1 MTISLPELDG
11 ALLTDEATLTGCAR
25 DYARVV
31 HRMPSAVL
39 RPASVRDVVEALRF
53 CRDQGLPVAARGR
66 GHSTAGQAQ
75 VEGGLVIDMS
85 TLQGIGPVQ
94 DGLVRVQGGAT
105 WRQVL
110 SKTVPLG
117 WSPPVLTGYT
127 GLSVGGTLSMGG
139 IGAASFRHGPQVDNV
154 LTLQVVTGEGELRT
168 CSSTER
174 PELFSAVLGGV
185 GQYGV
190 IVEATLA
197 LTPVAPRARYHLLG
211 YDDADA
217 FFADLRT
224 LTTRDRV
231 DGVYGQIMPGVQ
243 EGWSYLLHAVEFF
256 SSMPSDSTLLAG
268 LRSAPAARTVMEL
281 DALSFFTVVD
291 EQLEALGLTHLPRV
305 WRDVFLPGSRIE
317 AFVAD
322 ALAELTP
329 EELGPAGFVLVFPIQ
344 NTTRPFALRLPP
356 EEQVVLFDICT
367 SGSPED
373 PDYVPTQLDKARAM
387 YGRARALGGTLY
399 PIGST
404 PLTTEDWRIHYGPG
418 YQALRTAKED
428 YDSANILTPG
438 ARIFQRSI
446 RRTSHHM

>member
-1 MTISLPELDG
+1 MTISLPGLEG
-11 ALLTDEATLTGCAR
+11 ALVTDEATLTDCAR
-25 DYARVV
+25 DYGRVV
-31 HRMPSAVL
+31 HRTPSAVL
-39 RPASVRDVVEALRF
+39 RPASVRDVGEALRF
-53 CRDQGLPVAARGR
+53 CCDHGLPVAARGR

-75 VEGGLVIDMS
+75 VESGLVIDMS
-85 TLQGIGPVQ
+85 TLSGIGPVH
-94 DGLVRVQGGAT
+94 DGSVRVQGGAT

-110 SKTVPLG
+110 DKTVPLG

-154 LTLQVVTGEGELRT
+154 LALEVVSGAGELRT
-168 CSSTER
+168 CSPSEH

-197 LTPVAPRARYHLLG
+197 LTPVAPMARYHLLG
-211 YDDADA
+211 YDDAGA

-224 LTTRDRV
+224 LAAEDRV
-231 DGVYGQIMPGVQ
+231 DGLYGQILPGAQ
-243 EGWSYLLHAVEFF
+243 GGWSYLLHAVQFF
-256 SSMPSDSTLLAG
+256 SSVPSSDSALLAG
-268 LRSAPAARTVMEL
+268 LRSAPATRTVMEL
-281 DALSFFTVVD
+281 DTLSFSTVVD

-317 AFVAD
+317 AFVAE
-322 ALAELTP
+322 ALAELTA
-329 EELGPAGFVLVFPIQ
+329 EELGPAGFVLVFPIH
-344 NTTRPFALRLPP
+344 NAARPYALRLP
-356 EEQVVLFDICT
+356 EEEHIALFDICS

-387 YGRARALGGTLY
+387 YERARALGGTLY

-404 PLTTEDWRIHYGPG
+404 PLTTEDWRTHYGPG
-418 YQALRTAKED
+418 YQTLRAAKED
-428 YDSANILTPG
+428 YDPAHILTPG
-438 ARIFQRSI
+438 AEIF
-446 RRTSHHM
+446 

>member
-1 MTISLPELDG
+1 
-11 ALLTDEATLTGCAR
+11 
-25 DYARVV
+25 
-31 HRMPSAVL
+31 MPSVVL
-39 RPASVRDVVEALRF
+39 RPATVRDVVEALRY
-53 CRDQGLPVAARGR
+53 CGDQALPVAARGQ

-75 VEGGLVIDMS
+75 VESGLVIDMS
-85 TLQGIGPVQ
+85 TLHGIGSIQ
-94 DGLVRVQGGAT
+94 DGVVRVEGGAT

-110 SKTVPLG
+110 SRTVPLG
-117 WSPPVLTGYT
+117 WSPLVLTGYT

-154 LTLQVVTGEGELRT
+154 LALQVVTGEGEVVT
-168 CSSTER
+168 CSPSER

-197 LTPVAPRARYHLLG
+197 LMPVAPRARYHLLG

-231 DGVYGQIMPGVQ
+231 DGLYGQVLPGAQ
-243 EGWSYLLHAVEFF
+243 GGWSYLLHAVEFF
-256 SSMPSDSTLLAG
+256 SSTSSDSALLAG
-268 LRSAPAARTVMEL
+268 LRSAPGARTVMEL
-281 DALSFFTVVD
+281 DTSSFFTVVD

-322 ALAELTP
+322 ALAELTA
-329 EELGPAGFVLVFPIQ
+329 EELGPAGFVLLFPID
-344 NTTRPFALRLPP
+344 NAARPHALRLPK
-356 EEQVVLFDICT
+356 EEQVLLFDICT

-373 PDYVPTQLDKARAM
+373 PGYVPTQLDKARAM
-387 YGRARALGGTLY
+387 YERARALGGTLY

-404 PLTTEDWRIHYGPG
+404 PMTREDWRTHHGPG
-418 YQALRTAKED
+418 YQALRTVKEN
-428 YDSANILTPG
+428 YDPANILTPG
-438 ARIFQRSI
+438 AGMF
-446 RRTSHHM
+446 

>member
-1 MTISLPELDG
+1 MTISLPELEG
-11 ALLTDEATLTGCAR
+11 ALVTDEASLTACAR
-25 DYARVV
+25 DYGRVV
-31 HRMPSAVL
+31 HRTPSAVL
-39 RPASVRDVVEALRF
+39 RPAAVRDVVEALRS
-53 CRDQGLPVAARGR
+53 CGDQALPVAARGQ

-75 VEGGLVIDMS
+75 VESGLVIDMS
-85 TLQGIGPVQ
+85 TLDDIGPIQ
-94 DGLVRVQGGAT
+94 DGRVRVQGGAT

-110 SKTVPLG
+110 SRTVPLG
-117 WSPPVLTGYT
+117 WSPPVVTGYT

-139 IGAASFRHGPQVDNV
+139 IGTASFRHGPQVDNV
-154 LTLQVVTGEGELRT
+154 LALQVVTGEGQLMT
-168 CSSTER
+168 CSPSEH

-231 DGVYGQIMPGVQ
+231 DGLYGQVLPGAQ
-243 EGWSYLLHAVEFF
+243 GGWSYLLHVVEFY
-256 SSMPSDSTLLAG
+256 SSTSSDSALLAG
-268 LRSAPAARTVMEL
+268 LRSAPGARTVMDL
-281 DALSFFTVVD
+281 DTLSFATVVD
-291 EQLEALGLTHLPRV
+291 EQLEALELTHLPRV

-322 ALAELTP
+322 ALAELTA
-329 EELGPAGFVLVFPIQ
+329 EELGPAGFVLLFPIH
-344 NTTRPFALRLPP
+344 NAALPSALRLPG

-373 PDYVPTQLDKARAM
+373 PEYVPTQLHKARSM
-387 YGRARALGGTLY
+387 YERARALGGTLY

-404 PLTTEDWRIHYGPG
+404 PLTTEDWRTHYGSG
-418 YQALRTAKED
+418 YQALRTAKEH
-428 YDSANILTPG
+428 YDPVNVLTPG
-438 ARIFQRSI
+438 AEIF
-446 RRTSHHM
+446 

>member
-1 MTISLPELDG
+1 MTISLPELEG
-11 ALLTDEATLTGCAR
+11 ALVADEASLTACAR
-25 DYARVV
+25 DYGRVV

-39 RPASVRDVVEALRF
+39 RPAAVRDVVEALRS
-53 CRDQGLPVAARGR
+53 CGDQALPVAARGQ

-75 VEGGLVIDMS
+75 VESGLVIDMS
-85 TLQGIGPVQ
+85 TLDDIGPIQ
-94 DGLVRVQGGAT
+94 DGRVRVQGGAT

-110 SKTVPLG
+110 SRTVPLG
-117 WSPPVLTGYT
+117 WSPPVVTGYT

-154 LTLQVVTGEGELRT
+154 LALQVVTGEGQLMT
-168 CSSTER
+168 CSPSEH

-231 DGVYGQIMPGVQ
+231 DGLYGQVLPGAQ
-243 EGWSYLLHAVEFF
+243 GGWSYLLHVVEFY
-256 SSMPSDSTLLAG
+256 SSTSSDSALLAG
-268 LRSAPAARTVMEL
+268 LRSAPGARTVMDL
-281 DALSFFTVVD
+281 DTLSFATVVD

-322 ALAELTP
+322 ALAELTA
-329 EELGPAGFVLVFPIQ
+329 EELGPAGFVLLFPIR
-344 NTTRPFALRLPP
+344 NTARPHALRLPE

-373 PDYVPTQLDKARAM
+373 ADYVPTQLVKARSM
-387 YGRARALGGTLY
+387 YERARALGGTLY

-404 PLTTEDWRIHYGPG
+404 PLTTEDWRTHYGSG
-418 YQALRTAKED
+418 YQALRTAKEH
-428 YDSANILTPG
+428 YDPVNVLTPG
-438 ARIFQRSI
+438 AEIF
-446 RRTSHHM
+446 

>member
-1 MTISLPELDG
+1 MTISLPALEG
-11 ALLTDEATLTGCAR
+11 ALVTDEATLTACAR
-25 DYARVV
+25 DFGRVV
-31 HRMPSAVL
+31 RRMPSAVL
-39 RPASVRDVVEALRF
+39 RPAAVRDVVEALRS
-53 CRDQGLPVAARGR
+53 CGDQGLPVAARGQ

-75 VEGGLVIDMS
+75 VESGLVIDMS
-85 TLQGIGPVQ
+85 TLHGIGPIQ

-110 SKTVPLG
+110 NRTVPLG
-117 WSPPVLTGYT
+117 WSPPVVTGYT

-154 LTLQVVTGEGELRT
+154 LALQLVTGEGELVT
-168 CSSTER
+168 CSPDER

-197 LTPVAPRARYHLLG
+197 LTPIAPRARYHLLG

-217 FFADLRT
+217 FFTDLRT

-231 DGVYGQIMPGVQ
+231 DGLYGQILPGAQ
-243 EGWSYLLHAVEFF
+243 GGWSYLLHAVEFF
-256 SSMPSDSTLLAG
+256 SSTPSDSALLAG
-268 LRSAPAARTVMEL
+268 LRSAHGARTVMDL
-281 DALSFFTVVD
+281 DTLSFATVVD
-291 EQLEALGLTHLPRV
+291 EQLEALGLIHLPRV

-322 ALAELTP
+322 ALAELTA
-329 EELGPAGFVLVFPIQ
+329 EELGPAGFVLLFPIR
-344 NTTRPFALRLPP
+344 NAARPYALRLPE
-356 EEQVVLFDICT
+356 EEQVVLFDICS

-373 PDYVPTQLDKARAM
+373 PDYLPTQLAKARTM
-387 YGRARALGGTLY
+387 YERARALGGTLY

-404 PLTTEDWRIHYGPG
+404 PLTREDWRAHYGPG
-418 YQALRTAKED
+418 YWALRGAKED
-428 YDSANILTPG
+428 YDPGNILTPG
-438 ARIFQRSI
+438 AGIF
-446 RRTSHHM
+446 

>member
-1 MTISLPELDG
+1 MTISLSELEG
-11 ALLTDEATLTGCAR
+11 VLVTDEATLTGCAR
-25 DYARVV
+25 DYGRVV

-39 RPASVRDVVEALRF
+39 RPAAVRDVVQALRF
-53 CRDQGLPVAARGR
+53 CCDHGLPVAARGQ

-75 VEGGLVIDMS
+75 VAGGLVIDMS

-94 DGLVRVQGGAT
+94 DGSVRVQGGAT

-110 SKTVPLG
+110 SRTVPLG
-117 WSPPVLTGYT
+117 WWPPVVTGYA

-139 IGAASFRHGPQVDNV
+139 IGAASFRHGPQVDHV
-154 LTLQVVTGEGELRT
+154 VALQVVTGEGELRT
-168 CSSTER
+168 CSPSEH

-217 FFADLRT
+217 FFADLWT

-231 DGVYGQIMPGVQ
+231 DGLYGQILPGP
-243 EGWSYLLHAVEFF
+243 EGSWSYLLHAVEFF
-256 SSMPSDSTLLAG
+256 SSTSSDSALLAG
-268 LRSAPAARTVMEL
+268 LRSAPAARTVMDL
-281 DALSFFTVVD
+281 DTLAFATVVD

-305 WRDVFLPGSRIE
+305 WRDVFLPGSCIE
-317 AFVAD
+317 TFVAD
-322 ALAELTP
+322 ALAELTA
-329 EELGPAGFVLVFPIQ
+329 EELGPAGFVLVFPIR
-344 NTTRPFALRLPP
+344 NAARSHALRLP
-356 EEQVVLFDICT
+356 EEERVALFDICT

-387 YGRARALGGTLY
+387 YERARALGGTLY

-404 PLTTEDWRIHYGPG
+404 PLTTEDWRTHYGSS
-418 YQALRTAKED
+418 YQALRTAKEH
-428 YDSANILTPG
+428 YDPANILTPG
-438 ARIFQRSI
+438 AEIS
-446 RRTSHHM
+446 

>member
-1 MTISLPELDG
+1 MTISLPGLEAVLV
-11 ALLTDEATLTGCAR
+11 TDEATLTACAR
-25 DYARVV
+25 DYGRVV

-39 RPASVRDVVEALRF
+39 RPAAVRDVVEALRS
-53 CRDQGLPVAARGR
+53 CGDQALPVAARGQ

-85 TLQGIGPVQ
+85 TLCGIGSIQ
-94 DGLVRVQGGAT
+94 DGVVRVQGGAT

-110 SKTVPLG
+110 SRTVPLG
-117 WSPPVLTGYT
+117 WSPPVVTGYT

-154 LTLQVVTGEGELRT
+154 LALQVVTGEGQLMT
-168 CSSTER
+168 CSPGEH

-231 DGVYGQIMPGVQ
+231 DGLYGQGLPGAQ
-243 EGWSYLLHAVEFF
+243 GGWSYLLHVVEFY
-256 SSMPSDSTLLAG
+256 SSTSSDSALLAG
-268 LRSAPAARTVMEL
+268 LRSAPGARTVMDL
-281 DALSFFTVVD
+281 DTLAFSTVVD

-322 ALAELTP
+322 ALAELAA
-329 EELGPAGFVLVFPIQ
+329 EELGPAGFVLLFPIR
-344 NTTRPFALRLPP
+344 NAARPYALRLPE

-373 PDYVPTQLDKARAM
+373 PDYVPTQLDKARSM
-387 YGRARALGGTLY
+387 YERARALGGTLY

-404 PLTTEDWRIHYGPG
+404 PLTTEDWRTHYGSG
-418 YQALRTAKED
+418 YQALRTAKEH
-428 YDSANILTPG
+428 YDPANVLTPG
-438 ARIFQRSI
+438 AEIF
-446 RRTSHHM
+446 

>member
-1 MTISLPELDG
+1 MTISLPGLEAVLV
-11 ALLTDEATLTGCAR
+11 TDEATLTACAR
-25 DYARVV
+25 DYGRVV

-39 RPASVRDVVEALRF
+39 RPAAVRDVVEALRS
-53 CRDQGLPVAARGR
+53 CGDQALPVAARGQ

-75 VEGGLVIDMS
+75 VESGLVIDMS
-85 TLQGIGPVQ
+85 TLDDIGPVQ
-94 DGLVRVQGGAT
+94 DGRVRVQGGAT

-110 SKTVPLG
+110 SRTVPLG
-117 WSPPVLTGYT
+117 WSPPVVTGYT

-154 LTLQVVTGEGELRT
+154 LALQVVTGEGQLMT
-168 CSSTER
+168 CSPSEH

-231 DGVYGQIMPGVQ
+231 GGLYGQVLPGAQ
-243 EGWSYLLHAVEFF
+243 GGWSYLLHVVEFY
-256 SSMPSDSTLLAG
+256 SSTSSDSALLVG
-268 LRSAPAARTVMEL
+268 LRSAPGARTVMDL
-281 DALSFFTVVD
+281 DTLSFATVVD

-305 WRDVFLPGSRIE
+305 WRDVFLPDARIE

-322 ALAELTP
+322 ALAELTA
-329 EELGPAGFVLVFPIQ
+329 EELGPAGFVLLFPIR
-344 NTTRPFALRLPP
+344 NAARPSALRLPE

-373 PDYVPTQLDKARAM
+373 PDYVPTQLGKARSM
-387 YGRARALGGTLY
+387 YERARALGGTLY

-404 PLTTEDWRIHYGPG
+404 PLTTEDWRTHYGPG
-418 YQALRTAKED
+418 YQALRTAKEH
-428 YDSANILTPG
+428 YDPAIVLTPG
-438 ARIFQRSI
+438 AEIF
-446 RRTSHHM
+446 